1 VKTIETYNFK
11 GKKVLIRVDFNVP
24 LDGSFSILDD
34 SRILAAL
41 PTIKQVL
48 KKGGV
53 PVLMSHLGRPKNGY
67 NESFSLKHLR
77 VHLSNLVAAEVL
89 FANDCI
95 GTEALEIIRN
105 SSEGQVVLLE
115 NLRFHDG
122 EKKGDESFAKAL
134 SELGDVYINDAFGTA
149 HRAHAS
155 TTVVVKYFGE
165 DKMFGFLINKE
176 IVSLEKMLNET
187 KRPFTAIMGGA
198 KISGKIEILNR
209 LMDKVNNLI
218 IGGGMTYTFIKAIG
232 GNIGSSL
239 VEKEK
244 LNLAAEIIK
253 NAADKGV
260 KLFLPNDSIIAQE
273 ISNDAPVKISAIND
287 IPNYWMGLDIGPKT
301 IELFRDVILNSKTIL
316 WNGPMGVYETKTF
329 EAGTKEIAIA
339 VAEATQSG
347 AYSLVGG
354 G

>member
-1 VKTIETYNFK
+1 MKTIETYNFK

-122 EKKGDESFAKAL
+122 EKK
-134 SELGDVYINDAFGTA
+134 
-149 HRAHAS
+149 R
-155 TTVVVKYFGE
+155 
-165 DKMFGFLINKE
+165 
-176 IVSLEKMLNET
+176 
-187 KRPFTAIMGGA
+187 
-198 KISGKIEILNR
+198 
-209 LMDKVNNLI
+209 
-218 IGGGMTYTFIKAIG
+218 
-232 GNIGSSL
+232 
-239 VEKEK
+239 
-244 LNLAAEIIK
+244 
-253 NAADKGV
+253 
-260 KLFLPNDSIIAQE
+260 
-273 ISNDAPVKISAIND
+273 
-287 IPNYWMGLDIGPKT
+287 
-301 IELFRDVILNSKTIL
+301 
-316 WNGPMGVYETKTF
+316 
-329 EAGTKEIAIA
+329 
-339 VAEATQSG
+339 
-347 AYSLVGG
+347 
-354 G
+354 